1 MSSLARLCGELMEHC
16 LLMPV
21 SGGVASPLRVLFRIC
36 HTCHTCLSTHCQSR
50 LARLPFCPFCSPQ
63 SPVAAACIR
72 SCSSVSISLRPVRVH
87 VLLPALLCSALL
99 RVHILDRFTTAIYA
113 CLCFVQPQPRGA
125 HSLPLGHPV
134 EVALSGAPL
143 LMRLR
148 HTHTHTHAPD
158 S

>member
-1 MSSLARLCGELMEHC
+1 MSLCLFYSRSAFVSSLARLCGELMEHC

-72 SCSSVSISLRPVRVH
+72 SCSSDSSQSQSAYVQCAFMFYY
-87 VLLPALLCSALL
+87 LLCFALLCFVCISWIASLL
-99 RVHILDRFTTAIYA
+99 LSTPASVSYNHNPVARILY
-113 CLCFVQPQPRGA
+113 L
-125 HSLPLGHPV
+125 
-134 EVALSGAPL
+134 
-143 LMRLR
+143 
-148 HTHTHTHAPD
+148 
-158 S
+158 